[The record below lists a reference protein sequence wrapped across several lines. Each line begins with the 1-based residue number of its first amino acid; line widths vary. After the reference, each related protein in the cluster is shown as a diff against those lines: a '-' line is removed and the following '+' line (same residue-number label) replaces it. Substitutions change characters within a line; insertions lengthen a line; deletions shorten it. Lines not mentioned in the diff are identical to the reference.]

1 MHYHFLHYPSEFLT
15 ALFDSAYELSHPP
28 KSTLIVRQST
38 NQLSSKCLM
47 SLCQKSHLMYVS
59 KKLDLRKQS
68 GSLCMCVHLT
78 VWLSDICKRMSKNLL
93 TSIPP
98 SPEV

>member
-28 KSTLIVRQST
+28 KSTLIVCQST

-59 KKLDLRKQS
+59 KKVRLKKAVRQS
-68 GSLCMCVHLT
+68 VH
-78 VWLSDICKRMSKNLL
+78 VC
-93 TSIPP
+93 P
-98 SPEV
+98 SNRLAI